1 MNCLKARRADSRL
14 ERIGKNESV
23 TRLGELTGYLWRRRT
38 KERREKKEEK
48 RKKRIRGRS
57 TIWEHAIS
65 LTFSINKVYVA
76 RAAFAEMKSTS
87 YQSM

>member
-1 MNCLKARRADSRL
+1 M
-14 ERIGKNESV
+14 
-23 TRLGELTGYLWRRRT
+23 LGELTGYLWKRRT
-38 KERREKKEEK
+38 KEIREK

-76 RAAFAEMKSTS
+76 RAAFVEMKSTS
-87 YQSM
+87 YRSM